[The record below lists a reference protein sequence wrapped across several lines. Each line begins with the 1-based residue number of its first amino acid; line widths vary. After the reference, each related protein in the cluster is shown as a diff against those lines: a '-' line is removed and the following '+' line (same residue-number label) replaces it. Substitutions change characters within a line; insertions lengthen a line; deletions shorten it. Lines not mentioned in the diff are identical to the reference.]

1 MKLKLSR
8 TLATTPLKAALMAF
22 AFVGASFADPVNY
35 WWIGSGN
42 YPTNDKFVLDDA
54 TDVNWEDGNIL
65 CAVNNVSYMT
75 PDIQASGKTSGNS
88 GDFAAIA
95 GDPFKAYGIYHCT
108 GLRYLTF
115 NRPLELGAG
124 GFTQGT
130 SMWDWSAFSG
140 SGGVKLT
147 ASQTW
152 TLKTGVDWGE
162 WQAMT
167 AEPGTVVTVVPTA
180 NKSTGNSTFVWFRCT
195 ATDLSNAE
203 MIVRSRRV
211 ALVKAGAKIKAKK
224 LSLEVQGTSNVTE
237 SRLYV
242 LDTMEPVIDGSFARE
257 IVFNNGINPELWGCS
272 FSGSYLVPGVRFE
285 NVVYGVDKMTVG
297 EGTVTFGDGYS
308 YSIKDGGTQ
317 LVEVKEDATVIF
329 KTLPTSGRIKVTGAG
344 TVSVP
349 TGPDDVDYDE
359 NFTGQIAFTDVRL
372 VFADVSDFSGTFILA
387 GSSAVAMPATAD
399 WPANFKV
406 QLNDT
411 AKLYLPAGSSVDE
424 SKILGTKNY
433 SATAVGYAAEPP
445 GTLTVNAGETCSVVG
460 DGLTAATAI
469 VLNGGTLEF
478 PRTATVASPVTVS
491 AASTITAVLDATG
504 TFTGAFAVNAKLTVN
519 NGVSATATSR
529 DATNWPVGLVV
540 FAGDGEVTAGGVDVN
555 GGAAEFRGSVWNFAV
570 ETDFSVTGVGIL
582 AKISEGAQVSL
593 AAGNSTE
600 KGRLGLWNGNAA
612 RYPGTFLVCGGS
624 VLTVGAYRK
633 ITLGNQSWQGQGYL
647 TVDNATVKVL
657 GGGEF
662 DNGGNANDNLK
673 NTNEDRCPMAVITVR
688 NGGKL
693 ITDRVL
699 CHTTATH
706 QLDNSS
712 FYDSSYEDGVRLV
725 LDGGTY
731 ALGPNFGYF
740 KADGVTPV
748 DFPNQH
754 PNQLFSQVGIM
765 NVSDSVKLTFT
776 SEITVRIGANG
787 GTFDLSGARTGNNV
801 FSNTVLGVHIPLS
814 AVQKAKPG
822 FAGMDDNPCLGPRWT
837 INGLLNVKGRGG
849 QELVLNGINPSAL
862 SQIGADG
869 AIVRVTDTNGVT
881 SVALDGVTLG
891 AAGAGV
897 FVETLDGEQRDI
909 SVATL
914 TVAENGV
921 YDATAFNIGSV
932 TVGDVVFGANAALGA
947 TAGTA
952 GAAVT
957 LPISG
962 TATLADSMRFAIGRG
977 VKGGAILSAGGGILP
992 ADGEG
997 VTWTPAEGFR
1007 KGGVSVSGT
1016 DVVFEPS
1023 GLSII
1028 VR

>member
-1 MKLKLSR
+1 MKLSR
-8 TLATTPLKAALMAF
+8 TLTTAPLKATLMAF
-22 AFVGASFADPVNY
+22 AFASVSFADPVNY

-42 YPTNDKFVLDDA
+42 YPTSDRFVLDDA

-65 CAVNNVSYMT
+65 CAVNAVSYMT
-75 PDIQASGKTSGNS
+75 PEIQASGKTSGNT

-130 SMWDWSAFSG
+130 RMWDWSAFSG
-140 SGGVKLT
+140 NGGIKLT

-152 TLKTGVDWGE
+152 TLKSGVDWGE

-167 AEPGTVVTVVPTA
+167 AEPGTVVTVIPTS
-180 NKSTGNSTFVWFRCT
+180 NKATGNSAFVWFRCT

-211 ALVKAGAKIKAKK
+211 ALAKAGAKIKAKK
-224 LSLEVQGTSNVTE
+224 LSLDVQGTLGVAET
-237 SRLYV
+237 RLYV
-242 LDTMEPVIDGSFARE
+242 RDTMEPVIDGSFAKE

-272 FSGSYLVPGVRFE
+272 FSGSYLVPGDRFE

-308 YSIKDGGTQ
+308 YSIKDAGTQ
-317 LVEVKEDATVIF
+317 LVEVKEGATVIF
-329 KTLPTSGRIKVTGAG
+329 RTLPTAGRIKVTGAG

-349 TGPDDVDYDE
+349 IGPNDVDYDE
-359 NFTGQIAFTDVRL
+359 NFTGQIAFTDVQL
-372 VFADVSDFSGTFILA
+372 VFTDVSNFSGTFILA
-387 GSSAVAMPATAD
+387 GSSTVAMPATAD

-406 QLNDT
+406 RLNDT
-411 AKLYLPAGSSVDE
+411 AKLFLPAGSSADE

-433 SATAVGYAAEPP
+433 SATAVGYVAEPP

-478 PRTATVASPVTVS
+478 TRTATVASPVTVS
-491 AASTITAVLDATG
+491 AASTIAAVLDATG
-504 TFTGAFAVNAKLTVN
+504 TFKGAFAVNAKLTVN

-529 DATNWPVGLVV
+529 DATAWPVGLVV
-540 FAGDGEVTAGGVDVN
+540 FAGDGEVTVGGVDVN

-570 ETDFSVTGVGIL
+570 ATEFSVTDDGIL

-593 AAGNSTE
+593 ADGDMTTSGRVGLSTGNP
-600 KGRLGLWNGNAA
+600 G
-612 RYPGTFLVCGGS
+612 RYPGTVFVCSGA
-624 VLTVGAYRK
+624 VLTVGSYRM
-633 ITLGNQSWQGQGYL
+633 IRLGNQSWQGQGYL
-647 TVDNATVKVL
+647 TIDNATVKVL

-673 NTNEDRCPMAVITVR
+673 NTSEDRCPMAVIAIR

-699 CHTTATH
+699 SHTTATH
-706 QLDNSS
+706 HLDSSS
-712 FYDSSYEDGVRLV
+712 FYDDTFEEGVRLV

-754 PNQLFSQVGIM
+754 PNLFFSQESIQNVGNNIY
-765 NVSDSVKLTFT
+765 LTYT
-776 SEITVRIGANG
+776 SEITVRVGAKG
-787 GTFDLSGARTGNNV
+787 GTFDLSGARAGNNV

-814 AVQKAKPG
+814 AVQKTRPG
-822 FAGMDDNPCLGPRWT
+822 FAGMDYNPCRGPRWT
-837 INGLLNVKGRGG
+837 INGPLNVKGRGD
-849 QELVLNGINPSAL
+849 QELVLNGINPSML
-862 SQIGADG
+862 SQVGADG
-869 AIVRVTDTNGVT
+869 AVVRVTDTNGVT
-881 SVALDGVTLG
+881 SVALEGVTLG

-897 FVETLDGEQRDI
+897 FVETLDGKQRDI
-909 SVATL
+909 SVDTL

-921 YDATAFNIGSV
+921 YAATAFNIGSV

-947 TAGTA
+947 TVGTA

-962 TATLADSMRFAIGRG
+962 TVTLADSMRFAIGRG
-977 VKGGAILSAGGGILP
+977 VRGGAILSADGGILP
-992 ADGEG
+992 AGGDG
-997 VTWTPAEGFR
+997 VTWTPVAGFR
-1007 KGGVSVSGT
+1007 KGGILVSDK
-1016 DVVFEPS
+1016 DVVFRPS